1 LNDGI
6 SQFPGDNSKM
16 AEQLDYY
23 LSLQSPWTWLG
34 HDRLYEIAKRFGV
47 KVNCRPVDF
56 GAIFAQ
62 SGGLPLPKRAPQR
75 QAYRLL
81 ELERWRSKTGVTLNM
96 QPKHFPAS
104 EGLAAHVVTAVSKEG
119 DDAGKLAGA
128 ILRAVWVEDRD
139 IGDEAT
145 MTEIISSCGLN
156 AKDLLARAGEP
167 ETEKIWQEN
176 TAQAIEA
183 GVFGAPSYI
192 FDGELFWGQDRLEF
206 VEMKMAAR

>member
-1 LNDGI
+1 
-6 SQFPGDNSKM
+6 M
-16 AEQLDYY
+16 ADHLEYY

-34 HDRLYEIAKRFGV
+34 HDKLYDIANRFGI

-81 ELERWRSKTGVTLNM
+81 ELERWRKKLGVPLNM
-96 QPKHFPAS
+96 QPKYFPAS
-104 EGLAAHVVTAVSKEG
+104 ESLAAHVVTAVSKEA

-128 ILRAVWVEDRD
+128 ILRAVWVEDRV

-145 MTEIISSCGLN
+145 LKEIISSCGLN
-156 AKDLLARAGEP
+156 ADDLLARAGEP
-167 ETEKIWQEN
+167 EVEQIWQEN
-176 TAQAIEA
+176 TAQAIA
-183 GVFGAPSYI
+183 SNVFGAPSYI

-206 VEMKMAAR
+206 LEAKIAGATSV